1 MCGTWVGVAG
11 RTMKRPSTIL
21 AVSILTGL
29 GLAACGDEP
38 PPPDEVRARIST
50 DLAGVLREANAAYEG
65 GTQGAPG
72 GAASATVDR
81 LLGGDSAAALQLRTA
96 VARLAPAARVAAFA
110 APAEGD
116 FDPDATIAYL
126 NEKLFTDANYLGDG
140 IYQVPPA
147 LVCTETTIDST
158 GTVVQTIDAACAEKL
173 AKAELRVRVAKS
185 GDELRFA
192 IQLDADHDEPLTI
205 GLSHNAVSLTVDLDD
220 AWHAAV
226 ALAPLFGE
234 ELPNASLA
242 GQITGRL
249 EVLGAAHARATL
261 DIDRAVAIAFAEQ
274 GAALDGPD
282 AYRFS
287 SAKAKVFAIELDGAA
302 QHASFALGLGA
313 TAAHVLDDTDA
324 GRDRIDLD
332 LPGLTAA
339 AEFTEGRPLEVT
351 RVSLGDRTASISKN
365 GRRAVAI
372 DLNPDDGRAFG
383 ATLGLDP
390 ATGRETLAV
399 SPKLDLR
406 VVVDHAALGD
416 AAPVYD
422 VTQILLDGSVR
433 SDATGDRLEVLTGSL
448 EISTNPAAYGI
459 TAAAGQCVSA
469 RDVEDLPSGDIYT
482 QWLVSACQ

>member
-1 MCGTWVGVAG
+1 MQ
-11 RTMKRPSTIL
+11 RPSIL
-21 AVSILTGL
+21 AVSIIAGL
-29 GLAACGDEP
+29 GLAACSDDP
-38 PPPDEVRARIST
+38 PPPDEVRARISA
-50 DLAGVLREANAAYEG
+50 DLGNVLREGNAAYQG
-65 GTQGAPG
+65 GTEAMPG
-72 GAASATVDR
+72 GAATAVVERMFGTDSTVVQR
-81 LLGGDSAAALQLRTA
+81 VRGV
-96 VARLAPAARVAAFA
+96 VARLAPAASHGALPVDEPYSA
-110 APAEGD
+110 D
-116 FDPDATIAYL
+116 QQIAYL
-126 NEKLFTDANYLGDG
+126 TEKLFTDANYLGDG
-140 IYQVPPA
+140 IFQVPPS
-147 LVCTETTIDST
+147 LVCARTEIDTT
-158 GTVVQTIDAACAEKL
+158 GKPVETIDAACAEQL
-173 AKAELRVRVAKS
+173 AEAEIRVRVSRS
-185 GDELRFA
+185 GGQIRFSL
-192 IQLDADHDEPLTI
+192 QLGADHDEPLTI
-205 GLSHNAVSLTVDLDD
+205 GLEHHAISVTIDLDD

-226 ALAPLFGE
+226 ALAKVFGQ

-249 EVLGAAHARATL
+249 EILGAAHAKATL
-261 DIDRAVAIAFAEQ
+261 DIDRALAIAFAEA
-274 GAALDGPD
+274 GVALDGPD

-287 SAKAKVFAIELDGAA
+287 SAKAKVFSIELDGAA
-302 QHASFALGLGA
+302 RHAAFALGLGA